1 MHICSFAY
9 ERNIFGR
16 FKIYSRTFT
25 FCITNAIMMML
36 LEFGLVQNG
45 FYTNSWMYTVT
56 KLNPSRSPTPLAKP
70 LRPSQTLHFSKEM
83 TLIAR
88 IGFLLGVIKKL
99 QTSINTYIG
108 LVASLHQKRAFLGGK
123 LRKYALRERA
133 LINALT
139 EFVLYIMKDYESPNI
154 QQYLQENVS
163 RKSLTI

>member
-1 MHICSFAY
+1 
-9 ERNIFGR
+9 
-16 FKIYSRTFT
+16 
-25 FCITNAIMMML
+25 
-36 LEFGLVQNG
+36 
-45 FYTNSWMYTVT
+45 
-56 KLNPSRSPTPLAKP
+56 
-70 LRPSQTLHFSKEM
+70 M

-108 LVASLHQKRAFLGGK
+108 LVASLHQIRAFLGGK

-139 EFVLYIMKDYESPNI
+139 EFVLYIMKDYESTNI